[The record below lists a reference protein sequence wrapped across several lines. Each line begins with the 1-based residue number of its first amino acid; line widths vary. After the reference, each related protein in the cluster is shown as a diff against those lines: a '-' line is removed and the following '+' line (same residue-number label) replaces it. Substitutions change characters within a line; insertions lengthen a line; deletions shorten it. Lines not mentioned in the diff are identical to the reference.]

1 MHSESCNPNNLP
13 LDVAVAIEEN
23 KATVAAQP
31 DATPEDSPD
40 SLVARLTEIRDRLFW
55 LQAVWANTLSPDVA
69 READRYR
76 ELFREL
82 AEQLRKLD
90 PDAIDRL
97 IAGHEALLLCD
108 PSPPKPT
115 IPRDAQRWFDLTCE
129 LRGER
134 RQAPMPKPVG
144 YVPDG
149 LQSLLA

>member
-1 MHSESCNPNNLP
+1 MHLASSNPNNLP
-13 LDVAVAIEEN
+13 LEVAVVIEN
-23 KATVAAQP
+23 APTVVAQP
-31 DATPEDSPD
+31 DDTPQDSPE

-55 LQAVWANTLSPDVA
+55 LQAVWTNTLSPDVA

-82 AEQLRKLD
+82 SEQLRKLD
-90 PDAIDRL
+90 PDAVDQL
-97 IAGHEALLLCD
+97 IAGHEALLLAE

-115 IPRDAQRWFDLTCE
+115 IPRDAQRWFELTCE
-129 LRGER
+129 LRGQR

-149 LQSLLA
+149 LQTFV